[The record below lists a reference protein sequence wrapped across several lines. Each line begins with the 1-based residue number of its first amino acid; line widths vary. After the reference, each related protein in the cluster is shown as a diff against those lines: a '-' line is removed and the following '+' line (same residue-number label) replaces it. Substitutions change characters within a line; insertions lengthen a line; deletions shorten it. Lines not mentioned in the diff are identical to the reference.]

1 MGRRPD
7 QAKLIE
13 VAADMEQYVWDAIE
27 EAYEQGKEDA
37 AGEWEEFIKRYPED
51 DVKIGQYPG
60 RDYLV
65 GSAYVITENQLQARL
80 EEMDNGK

>member
-65 GSAYVITENQLQARL
+65 GSADVITENQLQARL

>member
-1 MGRRPD
+1 MIRRPD

-13 VAADMEQYVWDAIE
+13 VAADMEQYVNEAIE

-37 AGEWEEFIKRYPED
+37 AVQWTEWMERYLID
-51 DVKIGQYPG
+51 GVKMACYPAQ
-60 RDYLV
+60 DYMI
-65 GSAYVITENQLQARL
+65 GSAYVITENQLQVRL

>member
-1 MGRRPD
+1 MFRRTN

-13 VAADMEQYVWDAIE
+13 VAADMEQYVREAIN

-37 AGEWEEFIKRYPED
+37 AEEWEEWIEGHLTE
-51 DVKIGQYPG
+51 DVKCGNYPAT
-60 RDYLV
+60 DYLF
-65 GSAYVITENQLQARL
+65 GDAYLITVNNLEHHL